1 MRKLFYAL
9 SLTATLLFFFFI
21 TLADDVNK
29 NTLRFFMS
37 TGEVLDF
44 NAELIDS
51 ISTTDNQQQLW
62 IGDVCQTFAVEDID
76 SVWYMS
82 SALRLSLPSIDF
94 GRVSIGSNKRS
105 NVTITN
111 TSLYPET
118 YRFFA
123 DGIFSAKWSGQ
134 EFTIGAGQSLDLDI
148 TFSPTQA
155 MKYACSLSVLSS
167 AADKGMMQLFV
178 TGEGVESDLQEQET
192 TQTPVEEEF
201 DILLPEDVAA
211 DNFLD
216 GFKIANFYGD
226 YPVDVQYAA
235 RQPRKVMREVRVLF

>member
-9 SLTATLLFFFFI
+9 SLTATLLFVCGN

-134 EFTIGAGQSLDLDI
+134 EFTIGAGLGAALLGIVYLCQGICDFLYTILQRFLNHALDKRVQLSLDGNLH
-148 TFSPTQA
+148 
-155 MKYACSLSVLSS
+155 LSIIII
-167 AADKGMMQLFV
+167 D
-178 TGEGVESDLQEQET
+178 
-192 TQTPVEEEF
+192 
-201 DILLPEDVAA
+201 
-211 DNFLD
+211 
-216 GFKIANFYGD
+216 
-226 YPVDVQYAA
+226 
-235 RQPRKVMREVRVLF
+235 R